1 MNIRAQHEPLTM
13 SIAGV
18 ERDTGLAKDTLRVWE
33 RRYGFPQPGRDAF
46 GERAYTLSD
55 VEKLR
60 VIKRLLDQGHRPG
73 RIVALPIEELQ
84 RLSQG
89 MSGERVHWVAQ
100 MEEGE
105 AEVDLRDF
113 MQMIKE
119 HRAEDLRRAFS
130 QAAITLGLT
139 RFVTEV
145 VAPLNV
151 MVGEAWLRGALEVF
165 EEHLYTE
172 SVTTVIRH
180 AIGSV
185 PEQGHHSTPKVL
197 LTTFPQESHAVGL
210 LMAQSIMAI
219 EGCRC
224 VSLGIQT
231 PLRDIVLAAKA
242 HQVDVV
248 ALSCSMSMNPNQV
261 VDGLQELR
269 SMLPAHMVIWAGGSS
284 PALRRREISGMVPL
298 TQLGDIAHEVRKWRA
313 THAPLKT
320 AQR

>member
-1 MNIRAQHEPLTM
+1 MNTRAPLEPLTF

-46 GERAYTLSD
+46 GERAYGLQD

-73 RIVALPIEELQ
+73 RTVGLPIEELQ

-89 MSGERVHWVAQ
+89 LSGERMRATGLSQ
-100 MEEGE
+100 AGSDEIDLGE
-105 AEVDLRDF
+105 IV
-113 MQMIKE
+113 QMIKE
-119 HRAEDLRRAFS
+119 HRAEDLRRALA

-151 MVGEAWLRGALEVF
+151 RVGEAWMRGALEVF

-172 SVTTVIRH
+172 SVTTIIRNT
-180 AIGSV
+180 IGNV
-185 PEQGHHSTPKVL
+185 PEQGEHSTPKVL
-197 LTTFPQESHAVGL
+197 LTTFPQEAHALGL
-210 LMAQSIMAI
+210 LMAQSLMAV

-224 VSLGIQT
+224 VSLGTQT
-231 PLRDIVLAAKA
+231 PMRDIVLAAQA

-248 ALSCSMSMNPNQV
+248 ALSCSVNMNPNHV
-261 VDGLQELR
+261 IDGLQELR
-269 SMLPAHMVIWAGGSS
+269 AMLPTPVQIWAGGSS
-284 PALRRREISGMVPL
+284 TALRRRELPGVLAL
-298 TQLGDIAHEVRKWRA
+298 TQLDDIALAVRQWRA
-313 THAPLKT
+313 DHPSPT
-320 AQR
+320 R

>member
-1 MNIRAQHEPLTM
+1 MNFRAQHEPLTM

-46 GERAYTLSD
+46 GERASTLSD

-100 MEEGE
+100 TDEGE

-172 SVTTVIRH
+172 SVTTIIRNT
-180 AIGSV
+180 IGNV
-185 PEQGHHSTPKVL
+185 PEQGEHSTPKVL
-197 LTTFPQESHAVGL
+197 LTTFPQEAHALGL
-210 LMAQSIMAI
+210 LMAQSLMAV

-224 VSLGIQT
+224 VSLGTQT
-231 PLRDIVLAAKA
+231 PMRDIVLAAQA
-242 HQVDVV
+242 HHVDVV
-248 ALSCSMSMNPNQV
+248 ALSCSVNMNPNHV
-261 VDGLQELR
+261 IDGLQELR
-269 SMLPAHMVIWAGGSS
+269 AMLPTPVQIWAGGSS
-284 PALRRREISGMVPL
+284 TASRRRELPGVLAL
-298 TQLGDIAHEVRKWRA
+298 TQLDDIALAVRQWRA
-313 THAPLKT
+313 DHPSPT
-320 AQR
+320 R